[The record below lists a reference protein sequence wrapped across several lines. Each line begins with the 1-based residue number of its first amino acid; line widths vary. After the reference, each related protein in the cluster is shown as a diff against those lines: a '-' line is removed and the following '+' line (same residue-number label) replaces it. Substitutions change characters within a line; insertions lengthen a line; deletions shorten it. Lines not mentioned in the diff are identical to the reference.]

1 MERFALVQE
10 GGADDEEN
18 DELVDNQVLNNKIQT
33 MLEDLKKKLLKSQS
47 KDQIDNRSEEYVK
60 LIARAQSAM
69 FRRALVKR
77 ISGVV
82 LDIQTN
88 QIEQITYYLRF
99 GATLG

>member
-1 MERFALVQE
+1 MQE

-77 ISGVV
+77 IWGVV